1 MYLICGTICYRMV
14 WCQNFT
20 EFQKATEEETIQG
33 STRKS
38 QLLRITYGTTEVRTE
53 RILHFCS
60 SSRLQTLGLSDSW
73 RCLLM

>member
-20 EFQKATEEETIQG
+20 EVQKVTKEETIQG
-33 STRKS
+33 NTRKS
-38 QLLRITYGTTEVRTE
+38 QLLKITYCCIEVHTG

-60 SSRLQTLGLSDSW
+60 LS
-73 RCLLM
+73 LL